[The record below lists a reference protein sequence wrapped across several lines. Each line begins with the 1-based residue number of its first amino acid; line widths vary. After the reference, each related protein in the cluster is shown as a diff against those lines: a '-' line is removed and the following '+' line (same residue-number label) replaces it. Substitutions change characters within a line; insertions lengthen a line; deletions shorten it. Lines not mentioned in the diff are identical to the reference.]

1 MRVHHRTARAL
12 SGVADVAAIEL
23 FDTNRT
29 SLDLFE
35 ACYSVT
41 LQFMAEA
48 RDPRR
53 WWGAKQAANY
63 LEIHPITLRRRA
75 RRAVKKYAS
84 LKTGM
89 PVVRFNGRGP
99 FRFPIEAFKAWAEH
113 PTD

>member
-1 MRVHHRTARAL
+1 
-12 SGVADVAAIEL
+12 
-23 FDTNRT
+23 
-29 SLDLFE
+29 
-35 ACYSVT
+35 
-41 LQFMAEA
+41 MAEA

-53 WWGAKQAANY
+53 WWRAKEAAAY
-63 LEIHPITLRRRA
+63 LEIHPITMRRRA

-84 LKTGM
+84 SKTGM